1 MVFCVHDHCI
11 NACSRLFLRYL
22 RGSVSLLCTVLFSIL
37 LIAQVTAATDLRG
50 EAAELNSVTLPL
62 VVLVPP
68 DVLAQYHAYL
78 AGRSPLDIEN
88 FSGGG
93 ASRVL
98 VELILL
104 HQALVLG
111 GCKRDI
117 ELQPVGDYRRMLA
130 LLNEGKADL
139 RGTSV
144 WREDVA
150 VVPNGLLLSAPLF
163 RDGEYEAG
171 FYTSVGNKKALK
183 TTSLHQLK
191 RLSAVSNNNWTVDW
205 RTLEAMGLSYL
216 YHNGSYSAMVKMVF
230 SERADFMLA
239 PFSEG
244 DDLTLKLNGLAL
256 EPIPGIKVA
265 LQGSRHWV
273 ASRRGAA
280 AFDALG
286 KGLAQLRTE
295 GKLTKAFV
303 EAGVFNPVV
312 HEWEIVNR

>member
-1 MVFCVHDHCI
+1 MCNCSYKRYF
-11 NACSRLFLRYL
+11 ACSRLFLCCL
-22 RGSVSLLCTVLFSIL
+22 RGSVSLLRSVFFSLL
-37 LIAQVTAATDLRG
+37 LISQVLAATDSEVENAKLESLDR
-50 EAAELNSVTLPL
+50 PL

-68 DVLAQYHAYL
+68 DVLAQYHLYL
-78 AGRSPLDIEN
+78 AGRSPLDIGN
-88 FSGGG
+88 FSEGG

-139 RGTSV
+139 RGLSV

-171 FYTSVGNKKALK
+171 FYTSADNKQALK

-205 RTLEAMGLSYL
+205 RTLESMGLSYL
-216 YHNGSYSAMVKMVF
+216 YHNGSYLAMVKMVF

-239 PFSEG
+239 PFPEG
-244 DDLTLKLNGLAL
+244 ADLTLKLKGLTL

-273 ASRRGAA
+273 ASRRGAK
-280 AFDALG
+280 AFDALE
-286 KGLAQLRTE
+286 KGLAQLRA
-295 GKLTKAFV
+295 GGMLKKAFV
-303 EAGVFNPVV
+303 EAGIFNPAV
-312 HEWEIVNR
+312 HEWDIVNR